1 MYFCKECENMLYI
14 KLNKDTEDKLIYYC
28 RKCNY
33 EETNFSEDNIC
44 VLKTNLKK
52 NTIKI
57 DNLIN
62 EYTKMDPTLPHIK
75 NIPCPNKDCNP
86 QENDVIY
93 MRYDHNNMKYLYI
106 CVHCDHIWKI

>member
-1 MYFCKECENMLYI
+1 MNFCKECENMLYI
-14 KLNKDTEDKLIYYC
+14 KLKKCDEDKLIYYC
-28 RKCNY
+28 RKCGY

-57 DNLIN
+57 DHLVN
-62 EYTKMDPTLPHIK
+62 EYTKMDPTLPHI
-75 NIPCPNKDCNP
+75 NNVPCPNTECEAT
-86 QENDVIY
+86 ENDVIF
-93 MRYDHNNMKYLYI
+93 MRYDHNNMKFLYI